1 MLDVRALTKWYG
13 GLRAVTDVS
22 FSLRAGEILGYVGP
36 NGSGKTTTVNMV
48 TGLVVPT
55 GGEVRFAGRPIDSD
69 LVGYRRHVGC
79 VPEEPHL
86 YTYLSGREHLEL
98 VAGLREMDHRIAARR
113 IDALLDLFGLGE
125 QGSSS
130 MASYSKGMRQ
140 KVLIAAALLPDPPL
154 LVFDEPLSGLDA
166 TSALVFRHLVVE
178 LGARGKAVLYS
189 SHALDTVEKICSR
202 VLVLHQGVVVAHDDV
217 GRLRDVLQQG
227 SLEAVFRQL
236 VCDEDPADTARDLAA
251 AMMLGR

>member
-98 VAGLREMDHRIAARR
+98 VAGLREMDRRVAARR
-113 IDALLDLFGLGE
+113 IDALLDLFGLGS

-217 GRLRDVLQQG
+217 GRLREVLQQG

-236 VCDEDPADTARDLAA
+236 VCDVDPADTARDLAA
-251 AMMLGR
+251 AMTLGQ